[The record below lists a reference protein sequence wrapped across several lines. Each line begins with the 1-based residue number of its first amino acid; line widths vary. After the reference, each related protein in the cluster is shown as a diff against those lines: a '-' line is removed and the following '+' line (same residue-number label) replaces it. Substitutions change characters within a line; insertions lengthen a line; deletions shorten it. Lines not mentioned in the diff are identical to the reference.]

1 MILIIEDL
9 LYRLPAG
16 GDFGNL
22 APDLRFVE
30 YLLLVSSLKLRH
42 LISLSSTFPASKILL
57 KIVNQ
62 CPIYLLVW
70 NELFSY
76 YYVGSNFRAIIIY
89 SSTGHHLN
97 FFCPLYIC
105 VLNGQGSYKISNTQ
119 HEPNINNNLPTHLH
133 KRHTCYTEHFCVI
146 SIYNW
151 KCLKNS

>member
-1 MILIIEDL
+1 MIILIIEDL

-62 CPIYLLVW
+62 CPIYLLV
-70 NELFSY
+70 
-76 YYVGSNFRAIIIY
+76 
-89 SSTGHHLN
+89 
-97 FFCPLYIC
+97 
-105 VLNGQGSYKISNTQ
+105 
-119 HEPNINNNLPTHLH
+119 
-133 KRHTCYTEHFCVI
+133 
-146 SIYNW
+146 
-151 KCLKNS
+151 